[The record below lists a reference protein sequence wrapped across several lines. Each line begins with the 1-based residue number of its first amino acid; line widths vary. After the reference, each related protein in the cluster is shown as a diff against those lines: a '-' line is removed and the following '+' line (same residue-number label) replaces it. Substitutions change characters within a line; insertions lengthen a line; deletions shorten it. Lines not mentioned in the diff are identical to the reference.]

1 MSCHKTH
8 KILLAAAVLLGSTT
22 LTAEASLT
30 AGIADGKSVVYS
42 SVSDIT
48 WTGDANLLGTLES
61 AQGYNT
67 VVAAVIAVSPRI
79 HDTSNYYDTPSYSG
93 YHDLS
98 SSDFDSSSLG
108 RVTWF
113 GAQAFTT
120 YLNSISYAGSTQW
133 ALPSAGADPKTGW
146 NQTGGQFGQLYYNEL
161 NALANPDTNGS
172 DYGILHDGSYRNSGN
187 AGPFV
192 NAQTY
197 AYWLGTEDTLNP
209 FDAWFFGTD
218 RGFQGS
224 RPKNFQFYAWAVSP
238 GNVAAVPVPGAVW
251 LFGSGL
257 LALLGLKRRGNIG

>member
-30 AGIADGKSVVYS
+30 SGIADGKSVVYS

-48 WTGDANLLGTLES
+48 WTGDANLLGTLVS

-67 VVAAVIAVSPRI
+67 LVAAVIAVSPRI
-79 HDTSNYYDTPSYSG
+79 YDTSNYYDTPSYSG
-93 YHDLS
+93 YHDVS

-133 ALPSAGADPKTGW
+133 ALPSAGADPKTGC
-146 NQTGGQFGQLYYNEL
+146 NQTGGQFGQLFYNEL
-161 NALANPDTNGS
+161 GGTAGSNIPNTANFANEQ
-172 DYGILHDGSYRNSGN
+172 
-187 AGPFV
+187 A
-192 NAQTY
+192 Y
-197 AYWLGTEDTLNP
+197 AYWLGTEYTPNP
-209 FDAWFFGTD
+209 LRRVVLRYR